1 MRVAV
6 RQAQFHAQPL
16 ALLAAAYAAG
26 VLLAHARAPTLR
38 WALAGGAL
46 CFVTAAVAL
55 VRYRLTCS
63 TLSVCAAFVCAGL
76 ALSLVEQRSTGAE
89 RVRRLYD
96 DGLLAAD
103 EPLEVTGGLARAPE
117 VAPDGLYLALN
128 VEQLKRRTQDMP
140 ATGTLELFAPARDA
154 ATRAAYDEL
163 ELRRGARVRV
173 LVVLEREEAFRN
185 PGGSALTEFLARR
198 GFDAVG
204 TIKSPLLIER
214 LDDERVLL
222 PLVWLDAWREWM
234 RARMAQMFS
243 VETAGVLQAAL
254 LGNRYG
260 LSRATAERFR
270 AGGTFHV
277 LVISGLHISFVA
289 WLAFTLLRFV
299 TRRRAWQFAATV
311 LLLWAYAVAVG
322 AGASVVRAALM
333 FTLVALAPLVGR
345 RASSLNVLG
354 GVALVLL
361 IWRPDD
367 LFDPSFQLTFM
378 SVVGI
383 ITLGWPLLER
393 LRAVGA
399 WRPTRATPYPPR
411 CPRWFR
417 VLGEL
422 LYWRESVW
430 RREQTRTSYSY
441 RLFKNPL
448 AMRLERWHVQGLLR
462 HACAAVLISAS
473 VQLCLLPLL
482 VIYFHRVSAASLVLN
497 IFVGVLMAALAL
509 TALMALALSCASL
522 RLAHPLVWLG
532 ERLNWLMTHSV
543 DPFARAHIASLRLPA
558 YHGRAALVYVL
569 YYLMLAA
576 MLIMLARWQ
585 PLAPPAERERQQ
597 TTAID
602 ERRVRVGCN
611 RHKTTRRLTLA
622 GLTLTALLSIIIA
635 HPFSAGRA
643 DGRLRIDFLDVGQG
657 DAALVT
663 MPDGTTLLVDGGGRP
678 LINQPKRKV
687 ADRRATPLA
696 DNELAVADNEEPPA
710 SFARDARS
718 IGDAVVSEYLWW
730 RGLDHVDYV
739 LATHADA
746 DHMNGLNDVA
756 QNFAVRAAFVART
769 PARSD
774 EYAHLAA
781 TLRQAHVPLYL
792 LGRGAQ
798 LRFGEVTADVLW
810 PALDASTA
818 APSGNDDSLVL
829 RLRFKERVFLL
840 TGDIE
845 SHAEAELV
853 EARADLRCDVVKVG
867 HHGSR
872 TSSTNTF
879 VNATRPQVAV
889 ISVGRTSP
897 FGHPDAGVV
906 ARWQTTGAQVLQT
919 GQRGTITVSTDGHDL
934 KVETYVR
941 P

>member
-1 MRVAV
+1 MRVAA
-6 RQAQFHAQPL
+6 RQAHFHTQPL

-26 VLLAHARAPTLR
+26 VLLAHARAPSLR

-46 CFVTAAVAL
+46 CFITAAVAL
-55 VRYRLTCS
+55 VHHRLICA
-63 TLSVCAAFVCAGL
+63 TLFVCAAFMCAGL
-76 ALSLVEQRSTGAE
+76 ALSLVEQRSTGAD

-96 DGLLAAD
+96 DGLIGAD
-103 EPLEVTGGLARAPE
+103 EPLEVTGVLARAPE
-117 VAPDGLYLALN
+117 VAPDGLYLAFR
-128 VEQLKRRTQDMP
+128 VEQVKRKMRDVT

-154 ATRAAYDEL
+154 AARGAYDEL

-173 LVVLEREEAFRN
+173 LVALEREEAFHN

-204 TIKSPLLIER
+204 TIKSPLLVER

-299 TRRRAWQFAATV
+299 TRRRAGQFAATV

-333 FTLVALAPLVGR
+333 FTLVALAPLVSR
-345 RASSLNVLG
+345 RANSLNVLG
-354 GVALVLL
+354 GVALALL
-361 IWRPDD
+361 SWRPDD

-393 LRAVGA
+393 LRMVGA

-417 VLGEL
+417 MLGEL
-422 LYWRESVW
+422 LYWRASVW
-430 RREQTRTSYSY
+430 RREQTRTIYSY

-448 AMRLERWHVQGLLR
+448 AARLERWHVQALLR

-482 VIYFHRVSAASLVLN
+482 VIYFHRVSAAALVLN
-497 IFVGVLMAALAL
+497 IFVGLLMAALAL
-509 TALMALALSCASL
+509 SALTALALSCVSL
-522 RLAHPLVWLG
+522 RLTHPFVGLG

-558 YHGRAALVYVL
+558 YHGRAALIYVL
-569 YYLMLAA
+569 YYLTLAV

-585 PLAPPAERERQQ
+585 PLAPPFEGEVRATTATAERR
-597 TTAID
+597 ALGG
-602 ERRVRVGCN
+602 RN
-611 RHKTTRRLTLA
+611 RHKTTRGLTLA
-622 GLTLTALLSIIIA
+622 GLTLIALLSVISA
-635 HPFSAGRA
+635 HPLSAGRA

-663 MPDGTTLLVDGGGRP
+663 MPDSTTLLVDGGGRP
-678 LINQPKRKV
+678 LLNQPKRNV
-687 ADRRATPLA
+687 ADWRTSPPA
-696 DNELAVADNEEPPA
+696 DNDPTMADNEEPKA

-730 RGLDHVDYV
+730 RGLDHIDYL
-739 LATHADA
+739 LATHAHA
-746 DHMNGLNDVA
+746 DH
-756 QNFAVRAAFVART
+756 
-769 PARSD
+769 
-774 EYAHLAA
+774 
-781 TLRQAHVPLYL
+781 
-792 LGRGAQ
+792 
-798 LRFGEVTADVLW
+798 VLFN
-810 PALDASTA
+810 AKIILD
-818 APSGNDDSLVL
+818 
-829 RLRFKERVFLL
+829 
-840 TGDIE
+840 
-845 SHAEAELV
+845 
-853 EARADLRCDVVKVG
+853 
-867 HHGSR
+867 
-872 TSSTNTF
+872 
-879 VNATRPQVAV
+879 
-889 ISVGRTSP
+889 SVS
-897 FGHPDAGVV
+897 V
-906 ARWQTTGAQVLQT
+906 
-919 GQRGTITVSTDGHDL
+919 
-934 KVETYVR
+934 
-941 P
+941 